1 MFKFAHMSDI
11 HLGAHREPI
20 LQKLELVAFT
30 HAMNR
35 CIELKVDFILI
46 SGDFF
51 HVGIPDL
58 GIVNEALKK
67 MLEVK
72 NAEIPIYVIYGSH
85 DYTPTATSVIDIL
98 DTAGVINKIVK
109 WRMTGGKVKL
119 DFVTDRKTGAKL
131 AGISARKMGLES
143 KYYEVL
149 DKESLEHED
158 GFKIFAFH
166 SGIAEFKP
174 TYLAEME
181 TLPIS
186 YLPKGF
192 NYYAGGHIH
201 EKGEFNLPGYEKV
214 VFPGPLFTGYGRDL
228 EVTVKGAKRGFYIV
242 TFDDK
247 VRHVEFEEVKKFEG
261 LFYEFDATGLNSLQA
276 AKELQQKL
284 DNLEVKNKILVL
296 KIKGELLGGKTSDLN
311 LSDIKTKLIE
321 RGAQYVHINRSGLSS
336 REYSANIVIGEDI
349 STVEIN
355 LLKENIGS
363 VRVTHDTLKGENGVA
378 IAIEL
383 LKILRQETKTNE
395 SKKDYKERMV
405 ENGLET
411 LGIKEMFEAQ

>member
-11 HLGAHREPI
+11 HLGAHREPV
-20 LQKLELVAFT
+20 LQKLELDAFT
-30 HAMNR
+30 SAMNR
-35 CIELKVDFILI
+35 CVELKVNFILI

-58 GIVNEALKK
+58 GVVNEALRK
-67 MLEVK
+67 MLDVQK
-72 NAEIPIYVIYGSH
+72 AGIPIYVIYGSH

-98 DTAGVINKIVK
+98 DTAGVIMKIVN
-109 WRMTGGKVKL
+109 WRMIGGKVKL
-119 DFVTDRKTGAKL
+119 DFVTDSKTGAKL

-166 SGIAEFKP
+166 SGLAEFKP
-174 TYLAEME
+174 AYLSEME

-192 NYYAGGHIH
+192 DYYAGGHIH
-201 EKGEFNLPGYEKV
+201 ERGEFKLPGYDRV

-247 VRHVEFEEVKKFEG
+247 IRHVEFSEIRNFEG
-261 LFYEFDATGLNSLQA
+261 LFYEYDVSGLNSLQA
-276 AKELQQKL
+276 AKEFQQKL
-284 DNLEVKNKILVL
+284 DSLEVKGKILVL

-311 LSDIKTKLIE
+311 FSEVKAKMME
-321 RGAQYVHINRSGLSS
+321 REALYVHINRSGLSS
-336 REYSANIVIGEDI
+336 KEYSANIVVGEDV
-349 STVEIN
+349 STVESN

-363 VRVTHDTLKGENGVA
+363 VRVSQNTLKGENGVS
-378 IAIEL
+378 IASEL
-383 LKILRQETKTNE
+383 LKILRQETKINE
-395 SKKDYKERMV
+395 SKKEHKQRMV
-405 ENGLET
+405 EEGLET
-411 LGIKEMFEAQ
+411 LGLKEMFEAK